1 MKTIKAN
8 FHISRFL
15 NTSGTLILQFDMQLN
30 FSITSTLQ
38 DENKHMQFNLAHS
51 GQIHGIKY

>member
-1 MKTIKAN
+1 MKMIQDN
-8 FHISRFL
+8 FQISRIL
-15 NTSGTLILQFDMQLN
+15 NTSRTCILQFDMQLN
-30 FSITSTLQ
+30 FSITNTLQ